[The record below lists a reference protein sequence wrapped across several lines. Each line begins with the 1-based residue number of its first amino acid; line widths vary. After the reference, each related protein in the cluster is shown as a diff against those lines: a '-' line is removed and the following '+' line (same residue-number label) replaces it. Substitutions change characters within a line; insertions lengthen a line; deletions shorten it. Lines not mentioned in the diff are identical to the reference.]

1 MPANYYSDEDAD
13 DVLSLQSRAS
23 KRRTASM
30 SRNRRIM
37 GDTISAEEFKDVFK
51 LFDQTQDGRP
61 GNGLIGTDELYV
73 VFRNFNFS
81 FTHRQIDRLI
91 ASGDKDGNGT
101 LDVEE
106 FISLMKQRV
115 DNKGLPRQS
124 WVDDLKEAFEEI
136 DRDNTGTISAEELA
150 HTMKALGEDISKED
164 ISFVMEQIDIDGS
177 GTIDWAEFQSL
188 MDSGDKTVTSSRS
201 PKKDTPKKK
210 KKKKKKRRKRTSD
223 SE

>member
-51 LFDQTQDGRP
+51 LFDQTQD
-61 GNGLIGTDELYV
+61 GLIGTDELYV

-115 DNKGLPRQS
+115 DNKGLPRQN